1 MSRPRASDILPRD
14 LWVDHPQGRIFA
26 REWSPPGVGAHR
38 PTSPIVLFHDSLGC
52 VELWR
57 DFPAELSAASGRR
70 VIAYDRLGF
79 GRSDAREVLPE
90 LDFIAEEARVYFPAV
105 REQLGLE
112 RFVVFGHSVGGG
124 MAVNCAAAFAGA
136 CDALITESAQVF
148 PEDLTLSS
156 IAEAKG
162 QFVDESQLQRLARY
176 HGDKARW
183 VLDAWT
189 ESWLHPGFAAWSL
202 KSVLPQVRCPVLS
215 RDDRRAL
222 RWPGAGGH
230 PAGHLPRAA
239 SRAPRGGHRARLRF
253 PRPGAAG
260 RGRVRTLTCA
270 RGASARGAERAPR
283 AGRRTMR

>member
-38 PTSPIVLFHDSLGC
+38 PPSPIVLFHDSLGC

-57 DFPAELSAASGRR
+57 DFPAQLSAASGRR

-202 KSVLPQVRCPVLS
+202 KSVLPQVRCPVLAIHGMHDEYGTRVHPEMIGELS
-215 RDDRRAL
+215 AGPAQVAILPDTFHVPHRERPEAVIELVCAFLEPVRR
-222 RWPGAGGH
+222 GK
-230 PAGHLPRAA
+230 AA
-239 SRAPRGGHRARLRF
+239 
-253 PRPGAAG
+253 
-260 RGRVRTLTCA
+260 CA
-270 RGASARGAERAPR
+270 S
-283 AGRRTMR
+283 

>member
-1 MSRPRASDILPRD
+1 MSPSRASETQPRD
-14 LWVDHPQGRIFA
+14 SWVHHPQGRIFA
-26 REWSPPGVGAHR
+26 REWTPSGAAGER
-38 PTSPIVLFHDSLGC
+38 PASPIVLLHDSLGC

-79 GRSDAREVLPE
+79 GRSDAREALPA
-90 LDFIAEEARVYFPAV
+90 LDFIAEEAQAYFPAV

-156 IAEAKG
+156 IAEAKE

-202 KSVLPQVRCPVLS
+202 KSVLPQVRCPVLALHGVHDEYGTTVHPELIGS
-215 RDDRRAL
+215 LSAGPAQVEILPDTFHVPHRERPDAVIARVCNFLEPVRRS
-222 RWPGAGGH
+222 GVG
-230 PAGHLPRAA
+230 
-239 SRAPRGGHRARLRF
+239 
-253 PRPGAAG
+253 
-260 RGRVRTLTCA
+260 
-270 RGASARGAERAPR
+270 
-283 AGRRTMR
+283 

>member
-1 MSRPRASDILPRD
+1 MSQPRASDMLPRD

-38 PTSPIVLFHDSLGC
+38 PPSPIVLFHDSLGC

-57 DFPAELSAASGRR
+57 DFPAQLSAASGRR

-90 LDFIAEEARVYFPAV
+90 LDFIAEEARVYFPAL

-202 KSVLPQVRCPVLS
+202 KSVLPQVRCPVLAIHGMHDEYGTRVHPEMIGELS
-215 RDDRRAL
+215 
-222 RWPGAGGH
+222 AG
-230 PAGHLPRAA
+230 PAQVAILPDTFHVPHRERPEAVIELVCGFLDPV
-239 SRAPRGGHRARLRF
+239 RQGGPVCAP
-253 PRPGAAG
+253 
-260 RGRVRTLTCA
+260 
-270 RGASARGAERAPR
+270 
-283 AGRRTMR
+283 

>member
-38 PTSPIVLFHDSLGC
+38 PPSPIVLFHDSLGC

-57 DFPAELSAASGRR
+57 DFPAQLSAASGRR

-189 ESWLHPGFAAWSL
+189 ESWLHPGFAAWSM
-202 KSVLPQVRCPVLS
+202 KSVLPQVRCPVLAIHGMHDEYGTRVHPEMIGELS
-215 RDDRRAL
+215 AGPAQVAILPDTFHVPHRERPEAVIELVCGFLDPVRQG
-222 RWPGAGGH
+222 GAV
-230 PAGHLPRAA
+230 
-239 SRAPRGGHRARLRF
+239 SAP
-253 PRPGAAG
+253 
-260 RGRVRTLTCA
+260 
-270 RGASARGAERAPR
+270 
-283 AGRRTMR
+283 

>member
-1 MSRPRASDILPRD
+1 MSRTRASDIQCRD

-26 REWSPPGVGAHR
+26 RKWSPPGADADR
-38 PTSPIVLFHDSLGC
+38 PASPIVLFHDSLGC

-57 DFPAELSAASGRR
+57 DFPAALSAASGRS

-79 GRSDAREVLPE
+79 GRSEAREALLA
-90 LDFIAEEARVYFPAV
+90 LDFIAEEALVYFPVV

-124 MAVNCAAAFAGA
+124 MAVNCAAAFADA

-176 HGDKARW
+176 HGNKARW

-189 ESWLHPGFAAWSL
+189 ESWLHPGFVAWSL
-202 KSVLPQVRCPVLS
+202 KSVLPQVRCPVLAIHGMHDEYGTKVHPEMIGELS
-215 RDDRRAL
+215 AGPAQVTILPDTFHVPHRERPETVIELVCDFLEPL
-222 RWPGAGGH
+222 RQGGA
-230 PAGHLPRAA
+230 
-239 SRAPRGGHRARLRF
+239 
-253 PRPGAAG
+253 
-260 RGRVRTLTCA
+260 VCA
-270 RGASARGAERAPR
+270 R
-283 AGRRTMR
+283 

>member
-26 REWSPPGVGAHR
+26 REWSPQGVGAHR
-38 PTSPIVLFHDSLGC
+38 PASPIVLFHDSLGC

-57 DFPAELSAASGRR
+57 DFPAQLSAASGRR

-202 KSVLPQVRCPVLS
+202 KSVLPQVRCPVLAIHGMHDEYGTRVHPEMIGELS
-215 RDDRRAL
+215 
-222 RWPGAGGH
+222 AG
-230 PAGHLPRAA
+230 PAQVAILPDTFHVPHRE
-239 SRAPRGGHRARLRF
+239 RPEEVIELVCGFLDPVRQGGPVCAP
-253 PRPGAAG
+253 
-260 RGRVRTLTCA
+260 
-270 RGASARGAERAPR
+270 
-283 AGRRTMR
+283 

>member
-1 MSRPRASDILPRD
+1 MSRPRASDIPPRD
-14 LWVDHPQGRIFA
+14 VWVDHPQGRIFA
-26 REWSPPGVGAHR
+26 REWNPPGGDAVGAA
-38 PTSPIVLFHDSLGC
+38 SPIVLFHDSLGC

-57 DFPAELSAASGRR
+57 DFPAALSVASGRR

-79 GRSDAREVLPE
+79 GRSDAREALPE

-156 IAEAKG
+156 IAAAKG

-189 ESWLHPGFAAWSL
+189 ENWLHPGFAAWSL
-202 KSVLPQVRCPVLS
+202 KSVLPQVRCPVLAIHGMHDEYGTS
-215 RDDRRAL
+215 VHPETIGELSAGPAQVAILPDTFHVPHRERPEAVIELVCAFLEPVRR
-222 RWPGAGGH
+222 GK
-230 PAGHLPRAA
+230 AA
-239 SRAPRGGHRARLRF
+239 
-253 PRPGAAG
+253 
-260 RGRVRTLTCA
+260 CA
-270 RGASARGAERAPR
+270 S
-283 AGRRTMR
+283 

>member
-1 MSRPRASDILPRD
+1 MSRPRASDIQPRD
-14 LWVDHPQGRIFA
+14 VWVDHPQGRIFA
-26 REWSPPGVGAHR
+26 REWSLPGAGAHR
-38 PTSPIVLFHDSLGC
+38 PASPIVLFHDSLGC

-156 IAEAKG
+156 IAEAKE

-202 KSVLPQVRCPVLS
+202 RSVLPQVRCPVLAIHGMHDEYGTS
-215 RDDRRAL
+215 VHPETIGELSAGPAQVAILPDTFHVPHRERPAAVIELVCAFLEPVRQG
-222 RWPGAGGH
+222 GAVCV
-230 PAGHLPRAA
+230 
-239 SRAPRGGHRARLRF
+239 S
-253 PRPGAAG
+253 
-260 RGRVRTLTCA
+260 
-270 RGASARGAERAPR
+270 
-283 AGRRTMR
+283 

>member
-1 MSRPRASDILPRD
+1 MSRPRASDIQPRD

-26 REWSPPGVGAHR
+26 REWSLPGAGAHR
-38 PTSPIVLFHDSLGC
+38 PASPIVLFHDSLGC

-79 GRSDAREVLPE
+79 GRSDARAALPA
-90 LDFIAEEARVYFPAV
+90 LDFIAEEAREYFPAV

-124 MAVNCAAAFAGA
+124 MAVNCAAMFAPD

-148 PEDLTLSS
+148 AEDLTLSS
-156 IAEAKG
+156 IVLAKG
-162 QFVDESQLQRLARY
+162 QFADGSQLQRLERY
-176 HGDKARW
+176 HGEKARW

-202 KSVLPQVRCPVLS
+202 KSVLPQVRCPVLAIHGVHDEYGTTHTS
-215 RDDRRAL
+215 GADRRASPQVRRRSSHPPRHL
-222 RWPGAGGH
+222 PCTAPGA
-230 PAGHLPRAA
+230 PRRRSSSSSAD
-239 SRAPRGGHRARLRF
+239 SSQPVR
-253 PRPGAAG
+253 
-260 RGRVRTLTCA
+260 RGRADC
-270 RGASARGAERAPR
+270 GS
-283 AGRRTMR
+283 

>member
-1 MSRPRASDILPRD
+1 MLPRD

-38 PTSPIVLFHDSLGC
+38 PPSPIVLFHDSLGC

-57 DFPAELSAASGRR
+57 DFPAQLSAASGRR

-90 LDFIAEEARVYFPAV
+90 LDFIAEEARVYFPAL

-148 PEDLTLSS
+148 PEDLTLNS

-202 KSVLPQVRCPVLS
+202 KSVLPQVRCPVLAIHGMHDEYGTRVHPEMIGELS
-215 RDDRRAL
+215 
-222 RWPGAGGH
+222 AG
-230 PAGHLPRAA
+230 PAQVAILPDTFHVPHRERPEAVIELVCGFLDPV
-239 SRAPRGGHRARLRF
+239 RQGGVVCAP
-253 PRPGAAG
+253 
-260 RGRVRTLTCA
+260 
-270 RGASARGAERAPR
+270 
-283 AGRRTMR
+283 

>member
-1 MSRPRASDILPRD
+1 MSRPRASDIQPRD
-14 LWVDHPQGRIFA
+14 VWVDHPQGRIFA
-26 REWSPPGVGAHR
+26 REWSLPGAGAHR
-38 PTSPIVLFHDSLGC
+38 PASPIVLFHDSLGC

-57 DFPAELSAASGRR
+57 DFPAQLSAASGRR

-90 LDFIAEEARVYFPAV
+90 LDFIAEEARVYFPAL

-124 MAVNCAAAFAGA
+124 MAVNCATAFAGA

-202 KSVLPQVRCPVLS
+202 KSVLPQVRCPVLAIHGMHDEYGTRVHPEMIGELS
-215 RDDRRAL
+215 
-222 RWPGAGGH
+222 AG
-230 PAGHLPRAA
+230 PAQVAILPDTFHVPHRERPEAVIELVCGFLDPV
-239 SRAPRGGHRARLRF
+239 RQGGPVCAP
-253 PRPGAAG
+253 
-260 RGRVRTLTCA
+260 
-270 RGASARGAERAPR
+270 
-283 AGRRTMR
+283 

>member
-1 MSRPRASDILPRD
+1 MLPRD

-38 PTSPIVLFHDSLGC
+38 PPSPIVLFHDSLGC

-57 DFPAELSAASGRR
+57 DFPAALSVASGRR

-202 KSVLPQVRCPVLS
+202 KSVLPQVRCPVLAIHGMHDEYGTRVHPEMIGELS
-215 RDDRRAL
+215 
-222 RWPGAGGH
+222 AG
-230 PAGHLPRAA
+230 PAQVAILPDTFHVPHRERPEAVIELVCGFLDPV
-239 SRAPRGGHRARLRF
+239 RQGGPVCAP
-253 PRPGAAG
+253 
-260 RGRVRTLTCA
+260 
-270 RGASARGAERAPR
+270 
-283 AGRRTMR
+283 

>member
-1 MSRPRASDILPRD
+1 MSRNRASDIQPRD
-14 LWVDHPQGRIFA
+14 SWVHHPQGRIFA
-26 REWSPPGVGAHR
+26 REWSPPGAHAGR
-38 PTSPIVLFHDSLGC
+38 PASPIVLLHDSLGC

-57 DFPAELSAASGRR
+57 DFPAALSAASGRR

-79 GRSDAREVLPE
+79 GRSDARETLPE
-90 LDFIAEEARVYFPAV
+90 LDFIAEEARVYFPMV

-124 MAVNCAAAFAGA
+124 MAVNCAAAFSGA

-148 PEDLTLSS
+148 AEDLTLSS

-202 KSVLPQVRCPVLS
+202 KSVLPQVRCPVLAIHGMHDEYGTGVHPEMIGELS
-215 RDDRRAL
+215 
-222 RWPGAGGH
+222 AG
-230 PAGHLPRAA
+230 PAQVAILADTFHVPHRECPEAVIDLVCGFLEPVQWGRQACA
-239 SRAPRGGHRARLRF
+239 S
-253 PRPGAAG
+253 
-260 RGRVRTLTCA
+260 
-270 RGASARGAERAPR
+270 
-283 AGRRTMR
+283 